1 MKKNKISI
9 LFLSLV
15 LAFTLIGCNNQTE
28 TIEETTTAPVE
39 ETETVEETDS
49 QESESSHMDHSAEE
63 MSSDGVVPE
72 DLTEAENPTY
82 PVGSKAIIRTDHM
95 MGMDGAE
102 ATITGAYNT
111 TVYTVSYT
119 PENGEPVEDHK
130 WVVHE
135 ELENPGEEPL
145 NPGDEVVLLAS
156 HMEGMEGS
164 TATID
169 SAEETTVYMVDFVTT
184 DTNEQVSNHKWVTEA
199 ELEEVQ

>member
-28 TIEETTTAPVE
+28 TTEETTTAPVE
-39 ETETVEETDS
+39 ETETDS

-82 PVGSKAIIRTDHM
+82 PVGSNAIIRTDHM

>member
-28 TIEETTTAPVE
+28 TTEETTTAPVE
-39 ETETVEETDS
+39 ETETDS

-82 PVGSKAIIRTDHM
+82 PVGSNAIIRTDHM

-145 NPGDEVVLLAS
+145 NPGDEVVLLAT